1 MLAITIQHDT
11 INTFKSQWPCNGI
24 PENTD
29 IINCVFDKNGDLV
42 DLELVDASDSPIP
55 SDRYID
61 AGAALNALM
70 DDAKNGYTTTK
81 HYHGSLGV
89 AEINHY

>member
-1 MLAITIQHDT
+1 MLAITIQHET

-42 DLELVDASDSPIP
+42 DLELVDESDSPIP
-55 SDRYID
+55 SGEYID
-61 AGAALNALM
+61 AGEALNALI
-70 DDAKNGYTTTK
+70 DDAKKN
-81 HYHGSLGV
+81 
-89 AEINHY
+89 